1 MFPYFTR
8 LTEIGVYL
16 VFIASLGSAC
26 LGLSRTVAS
35 QAVAVAL
42 PYVLAER
49 PAGEERRLT
58 LVERRRIETPA
69 VAVSEPAITAKTAAT
84 YVPEAPQT
92 PLPVLAAQ
100 MDLAEQ
106 AVEPRSQHVRRG
118 RAARVAVAQ
127 RRTRV
132 AAADVFGRSFGVML
146 MASR

>member
-1 MFPYFTR
+1 MFPSLTR

-16 VFIASLGSAC
+16 VFIAGLAAAC

-42 PYVLAER
+42 PYVLAE
-49 PAGEERRLT
+49 PTAGGERRLT
-58 LVERRRIETPA
+58 LVERRRVEAQA
-69 VAVSEPAITAKTAAT
+69 VVASEPAITDKAGEG
-84 YVPEAPQT
+84 YVPEAPET

-106 AVEPRSQHVRRG
+106 ASEPRTRSVRRG
-118 RAARVAVAQ
+118 RPARVAAAG

-146 MASR
+146 TVSR